1 MVHLS
6 AVPGITEGVTVM
18 IDEETRR
25 KLRELKMDAFVDA
38 LDSQEASINNYV
50 SMDFDQRLTIA
61 VDEFYATKNRESAK
75 RLNHLAKFRYP
86 EADLMTL
93 YYEGRPIN
101 KNEIV
106 ALGTCGYINTATNLV
121 INGYTGSGKTHLS
134 CALGKEACR
143 RLHRTKYIRMPDLLE
158 LLNTAMELNHSIS
171 STVTKLSNYHLLIID
186 EWLVDIP
193 SEREVRF
200 LLEIFEKRYDQW
212 PTIFDT
218 QYKTSEWHARLG
230 GGVIADAILDRIV
243 HNCKTINL
251 GSANMR
257 ALFAGR
263 VTT

>member
-6 AVPGITEGVTVM
+6 AGPGITEGVISM
-18 IDEETRR
+18 INEETRR
-25 KLRELKMDAFVDA
+25 KLRELKMDAFVEA
-38 LDSQEASINNYV
+38 LDNQEANISNYL
-50 SMDFDQRLTIA
+50 SLDFDQRLTIA
-61 VDEFYATKNRESAK
+61 IDDFHAAKNRDSAK
-75 RLNHLAKFRYP
+75 RLTHLAKFRYP

-106 ALGTCGYINTATNLV
+106 ALGTCSFINSATNLV
-121 INGYTGSGKTHLS
+121 INGFTGSGKTHLS

-143 RLHRTKYIRMPDLLE
+143 RLHRTKYLRMPSLLE
-158 LLNTAMELNHSIS
+158 MLNLAMEQNHSIS

-212 PTIFDT
+212 PTIFGT

-230 GGVIADAILDRIV
+230 GGVIADSILDRIV

-251 GSANMR
+251 GDANMR

-263 VTT
+263 SAQ